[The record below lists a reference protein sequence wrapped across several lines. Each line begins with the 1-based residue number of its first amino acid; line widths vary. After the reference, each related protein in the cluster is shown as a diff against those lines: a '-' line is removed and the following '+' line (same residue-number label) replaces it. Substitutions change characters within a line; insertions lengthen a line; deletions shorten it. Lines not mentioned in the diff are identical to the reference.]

1 MRYLNYI
8 LLGVGGV
15 VAVVA
20 VAFFLFD
27 TAEPEAIPP
36 QSETVVATNS
46 IVQEADDTAADTQ
59 TNANT
64 KAEDPGPVYTLS
76 IDLARVKPDG
86 SALFAGQG
94 APGARIDVFEGDV
107 LLGRTNADNGGEWV
121 VVLEKPLAPGQHLVS
136 VAMRDADGKD
146 QLANISLV
154 IEISESGDQQPLVAL
169 LPQLETDPPI
179 LLQSPDDKLPD
190 TQTAENTTTANA
202 KTASGAETGAETGGD
217 TTVAG
222 GTPSLAPRGLLWR
235 DGGVLAISGVSRGGV
250 RVASSIDNAPFAEA
264 LVLADGQW
272 QVSGKIADKVAP
284 SKQRFTLNLVL
295 FDEGGQKVA
304 SYQLPIKMR
313 DLDAGLDGSEMVVVQ
328 RGDALWRI
336 AYRSYGKGVRYV
348 DIVRRNVAAIDDP
361 DLIYPDQIFALPD

>member
-20 VAFFLFD
+20 VAFFVFD

-36 QSETVVATNS
+36 QSETVVATNT
-46 IVQEADDTAADTQ
+46 IVDEADDAAADTQ
-59 TNANT
+59 NNAN
-64 KAEDPGPVYTLS
+64 KNADDPGPIYTLS

-107 LLGRTNADNGGEWV
+107 LLGRTMADNGGEWV

-179 LLQSPDDKLPD
+179 LLQSPDDKLPE
-190 TQTAENTTTANA
+190 TQTADGTS
-202 KTASGAETGAETGGD
+202 TASAETTSDSETGGE
-217 TTVAG
+217 TAAQIAK
-222 GTPSLAPRGLLWR
+222 PSLAPRGLLWR

-272 QVSGKIADKVAP
+272 QVSGKIADKVTP